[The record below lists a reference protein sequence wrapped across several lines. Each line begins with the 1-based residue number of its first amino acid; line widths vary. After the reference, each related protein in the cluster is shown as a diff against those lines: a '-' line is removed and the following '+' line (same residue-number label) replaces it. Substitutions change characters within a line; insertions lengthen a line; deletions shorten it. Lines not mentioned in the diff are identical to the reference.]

1 MFKYFVYTRTYTQ
14 EGITE
19 MTDIFDTTIL
29 CKTCNVKMQPT
40 IVNRQGLELRAVRCP
55 KCKDAIVHP
64 ADANGLQHFNN
75 IKGKTFSVKL
85 RVVGNSHAISI
96 PKEII
101 DFMEE
106 QHKTMR
112 KRMDDMVRLCFEDF
126 DKLSV
131 TFGDELHDERRKEHE
146 KEY

>member
-1 MFKYFVYTRTYTQ
+1 
-14 EGITE
+14 

-29 CKTCNVKMQPT
+29 CKDCNVKMQST
-40 IVNRQGLELRAVRCP
+40 IVNRQGFELRAVKCP
-55 KCKDAIVHP
+55 RCKDVIVHP
-64 ADANGLQHFNN
+64 ADANGLQHFNDL
-75 IKGKTFSVKL
+75 KGKTFSVKL

-126 DKLSV
+126 DRLSV
-131 TFGDELHDERRKEHE
+131 RFGDELGEEGQRRREHE